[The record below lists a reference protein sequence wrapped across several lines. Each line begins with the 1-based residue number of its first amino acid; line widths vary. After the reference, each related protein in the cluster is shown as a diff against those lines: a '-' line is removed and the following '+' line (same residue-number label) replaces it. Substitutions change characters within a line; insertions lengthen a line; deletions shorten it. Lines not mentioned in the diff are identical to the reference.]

1 MIRLRFIAK
10 HRVTIRLLATALLLA
25 LLVVAG
31 MAFAPH
37 AAAQGGSSPDPTG
50 IIVFQTVS
58 GGPIYA
64 INVDGSHVRYLTT
77 GIDPALSP
85 DGQWVAFTRWEGPQH
100 GALGSLWV
108 IKVDTL
114 TGTPARVAEPPVPR
128 RQVQAGRAGGSGE
141 QVIVGDLRQ
150 PKAPVWSPDGTRIA
164 LSVQQG
170 GRLEPEH
177 KCSHALPSDP
187 VVDKEDTRI
196 VVEIGVN
203 GALDTQFC
211 YTLLPHPF
219 WSLGVVDVTTGV
231 FEDLPGDLF
240 SYAPAWDPANDWRLV
255 YDGEMGLV
263 NLDLNQ
269 RTTWALTDDV
279 RDHTPVFSP
288 DGSKIAVSYWQHDHW
303 EIHVM
308 NADGSGRVRL
318 TETPLRVIV
327 EQRINGEEEH
337 SWNNV
342 APAWSPDGSQIAFL
356 TDRTGRWEVWVMH
369 ADGSNQRPMFLSGTL
384 DGLALH
390 PEGTL
395 QYHSVDERVLSWR

>member
-1 MIRLRFIAK
+1 MIRLWFIAK

-37 AAAQGGSSPDPTG
+37 AAAHGGSSPNPTG

-100 GALGSLWV
+100 GAAGSLWV
-108 IKVDTL
+108 INVD
-114 TGTPARVAEPPVPR
+114 
-128 RQVQAGRAGGSGE
+128 GSGE
-141 QVIVGDLRQ
+141 RVIAGDLRQ

-164 LSVQQG
+164 ISVQHG
-170 GRLEPEH
+170 GRLESEH
-177 KCSHALPSDP
+177 KCSHSLPSDP
-187 VVDKEDTRI
+187 VVDKEDI
-196 VVEIGVN
+196 QVVVEADDN
-203 GALDTQFC
+203 GTIDTQFC

-219 WSLGVVDVTTGV
+219 WSLGVVDVATGV

-240 SYAPAWDPANDWRLV
+240 SYAPAWDPANDWHLV

-269 RTTWALTDDV
+269 GTKWALTDDV
-279 RDHTPVFSP
+279 NDHSPAFSP
-288 DGSKIAVSYWQHDHW
+288 DGSRIALSYWQHDHW
-303 EIHVM
+303 EVHVL

-342 APAWSPDGSQIAFL
+342 APTWSPDGKQIAFL
-356 TDRTGRWEVWVMH
+356 TDRTGRWEIWAMN
-369 ADGSNQRPMFLSGTL
+369 ADGSNQRPMFPPGTL
-384 DGLALH
+384 HGMAL
-390 PEGTL
+390 L
-395 QYHSVDERVLSWR
+395 YNNVDERVLSWQ

>member
-1 MIRLRFIAK
+1 MSYETVQEISMIRLWFIAK

-31 MAFAPH
+31 MAFAPN
-37 AAAQGGSSPDPTG
+37 AAAHGGSSPNPTG

-100 GALGSLWV
+100 GAPGSLWV
-108 IKVDTL
+108 IKVD
-114 TGTPARVAEPPVPR
+114 
-128 RQVQAGRAGGSGE
+128 GSGE
-141 QVIVGDLRQ
+141 RVIVGDLRQ

-164 LSVQQG
+164 ISMQHG
-170 GRLEPEH
+170 GRLEPEY
-177 KCSHALPSDP
+177 KCSHKLPSEP
-187 VVDKEDTRI
+187 VVDKEDVRV
-196 VVEIGVN
+196 VVEVGDN
-203 GALDTQFC
+203 GGLATQFC
-211 YTLLPHPF
+211 YTLLSHPF
-219 WSLGVVDVTTGV
+219 WSLGVVDVGTGA

-240 SYAPAWDPANDWRLV
+240 SYAPAWDPANDWHLV

-269 RTTWALTDDV
+269 GTIWALTDDV
-279 RDHTPVFSP
+279 NDHSPVFSP
-288 DGSKIAVSYWQHDHW
+288 DGNRIAVSYWQHDHW
-303 EIHVM
+303 EVHVL

-318 TETPLRVIV
+318 TATPLRVIV
-327 EQRINGEEEH
+327 EQRLSGEEEH

-342 APAWSPDGSQIAFL
+342 APTWSPDGSQLAFL
-356 TDRTGRWEVWVMH
+356 TDRTGRWEIWAMN
-369 ADGSNQRPMFLSGTL
+369 ADGTNQRPVFPPGTL
-384 DGLALH
+384 GGLARH

-395 QYHSVDERVLSWR
+395 QYHNADERVLSWR